1 MFLVHNFL
9 CHWLLHTFSSF
20 SLYLGVLFT
29 LIASFAQ
36 SFNYCSSDNFLLFFS
51 FVTNI
56 LCLKC
61 HMLSILFS
69 STVLVCS
76 FHFILFHFKLTLKY
90 ILSICLY
97 QFPLLPYSLR
107 HCDRLFLSPLISP
120 PISPSGTGLFFHIR
134 PSLIRQQ
141 EYHKDRFMHT
151 RAHTH
156 ILSVLTQC
164 T

>member
-1 MFLVHNFL
+1 MFLIHNFL

-29 LIASFAQ
+29 LIASFAHRLITVLQ
-36 SFNYCSSDNFLLFFS
+36 TSFHFLSFSS

-69 STVLVCS
+69 STVLVCF
-76 FHFILFHFKLTLKY
+76 FHFILFQFKLTLKY

-97 QFPLLPYSLR
+97 QFPLLPYSL
-107 HCDRLFLSPLISP
+107 SSLISP
-120 PISPSGTGLFFHIR
+120 PISPSGTGNFFPHLSFFNKTAGVSQRLFYVR
-134 PSLIRQQ
+134 
-141 EYHKDRFMHT
+141 MHT
-151 RAHTH
+151 HTH
-156 ILSVLTQC
+156 T
-164 T
+164 